1 MRTGKPASPPE
12 GPAVV
17 PAASVTHGQHACGVV
32 APGAQQQEVAVDF
45 VAGGLRGG
53 DRVWYLADADAPGQI
68 VERLRAGG
76 VDTDDA
82 LASGQ
87 LAVLPAACVLPGDGP
102 SRADRL
108 GVAIGQALASG
119 YRGFRVTCEMS
130 WAARA
135 GASARRMTEFEIAV
149 GQAVTGRPAAAL
161 CQYDPCCLAPGRLG
175 SLVALHSVR
184 ACAPVISQYGRLRI
198 SVSCPDGAGITQVR
212 LAGEADL
219 FTSDALRRALAAT
232 VPQGADIHLDLSRLA
247 FIDIAVARV
256 LAGAAARLNPGRRMV
271 LHEPP
276 PALRRAIGLCWPDLD
291 ALEMESA

>member
-1 MRTGKPASPPE
+1 MAMRTGKPASPPE

-76 VDTDDA
+76 GDTDDA
-82 LASGQ
+82 LAS
-87 LAVLPAACVLPGDGP
+87 
-102 SRADRL
+102 
-108 GVAIGQALASG
+108 GQALASG

-135 GASARRMTEFEIAV
+135 GASARQMAEFEIAV

-175 SLVALHSVR
+175 SLVALHPVR
-184 ACAPVISQYGRLRI
+184 ACA
-198 SVSCPDGAGITQVR
+198 
-212 LAGEADL
+212 
-219 FTSDALRRALAAT
+219 
-232 VPQGADIHLDLSRLA
+232 
-247 FIDIAVARV
+247 
-256 LAGAAARLNPGRRMV
+256 
-271 LHEPP
+271 
-276 PALRRAIGLCWPDLD
+276 
-291 ALEMESA
+291 